1 MRIDAQAIGIDPS
14 IIAGRIRKERGNYTI
29 LNNLVGQDQV
39 RSQLEE
45 AGDDLD

>member
-1 MRIDAQAIGIDPS
+1 MRRRSDDRS
-14 IIAGRIRKERGNYTI
+14 IIAGRIGKERGNYTI
-29 LNNLVGQDQV
+29 LNKLVGQGQV